1 MTPHERHAAAV
12 AFLAST
18 PLTRAA
24 TQEFATLTGCSFS
37 TAQRVLRR
45 VSHGD
50 APPAWGGKRPGAG
63 RPPRTTQEEA

>member
-1 MTPHERHAAAV
+1 MTPTERHAAAV

-24 TQEFATLTGCSFS
+24 TQAFAQQTGCSFS

-45 VSHGD
+45 VSHGE
-50 APPAWGGKRPGAG
+50 APPAWGGKRKGAG
-63 RPPRTTQEEA
+63 RPPRTTQA